1 MLPRAWPHPFPATRR
16 ATLLVV
22 ALLAIHAVLAL
33 VALQAAFAFVEL
45 TWRIV
50 ASRDE
55 LRPLLAA
62 HLAQFRTLR
71 ALQAVVWILTAVA
84 FVGWVGRAHG
94 NLAALGA
101 TGLRHSPRQAMMA
114 FLVPGPNIVRPLGVL
129 RELWNAS
136 DPAEGPAA
144 RRGAPARVRWWWA
157 LLLAAIAA
165 EGAARVLAVRSG
177 MALDL
182 GPAMQALIVGQLLAV
197 AAAVLGITVVH
208 GVDARQEKAAWSRD
222 PGGPQPGGG

>member
-16 ATLLVV
+16 ATLLVM
-22 ALLAIHAVLAL
+22 ALLAVHAVLAL
-33 VALQAAFAFVEL
+33 VALQAAFTFVEL

-50 ASRDE
+50 AGRDE

-71 ALQAVVWILTAVA
+71 ALQAIAWILTAVA

-94 NLAALGA
+94 NLGALGA
-101 TGLRHSPRQAMMA
+101 RGLRHSPRRAMLA
-114 FLVPGPNIVRPLGVL
+114 FLVPGPNLVRPLGVL
-129 RELWNAS
+129 GELWNAS
-136 DPAEGPAA
+136 DPRPGPSA
-144 RRGAPARVRWWWA
+144 RPGTPARVRWWWG
-157 LLLAAIAA
+157 LLLAAVAA
-165 EGAARVLAVRSG
+165 DGAARGLALPSG

-182 GPAMQALIVGQLLAV
+182 GPAMQALIVGQLLAF

-208 GVDARQEKAAWSRD
+208 GVDARQEETAWSRD
-222 PGGPQPGGG
+222 PG